1 MKLKHRSIRF
11 KFFAAISIIAL
22 VFIGILVL
30 LNVFFYQDYYM
41 MTRRSELRDAYGS
54 ICTSYASDSSD
65 VAALLDSYESRSAI
79 RLAVVTDNGDVITSS
94 AMQEGDVGFDF
105 GHMEQKFR
113 SFAVLAS
120 VVQNRDWVDLG
131 KNEYRFM
138 TISLRDNDQY
148 LCLIGVLNAEHGEY
162 LIAYMPYAYIEQ
174 NSSLNLVFL
183 LIAGG
188 CALLICL
195 GCGYV
200 ISRQFTR
207 PLIQMAGL
215 ADRMSELDFSM
226 QYTGKEDGDEIDQL
240 GQSLNRLSA
249 YLEQAIG
256 ELKESNDQLAQEIEE
271 KERIDNMRQEFIVNV
286 SHELKTPIALI
297 QGYAEGLTAGV
308 ADDPEDRKF
317 YCDTIADE
325 ADHMNKL
332 VMQLLSLSRLE
343 LGAEQTFDEDIDLYA
358 LCAEAVRKTAVLCE
372 NRGLTV
378 EYDNT
383 HITVRTDGDLL
394 DQVLMNYLSNA
405 IRYTPEGKHIEISAA
420 RTGNSVRLSVFNEG
434 EGLPEEELPV
444 YADPDMMQ
452 RALHNLLG
460 NAMHHIGKDGIFILR
475 AQRCTEG
482 VRIEVEDH
490 GPGIAADDLPYIFD
504 RYYRS
509 RSDAGK
515 QGTGLGLSITKAI
528 FQQHGFRFGVQSAI
542 GMGTTFWFVM
552 NDLPANEKKTVEDRG
567 GENPGEKMIE

>member
-1 MKLKHRSIRF
+1 MKLKHRSIRVT
-11 KFFAAISIIAL
+11 FFAAISIIAL

-226 QYTGKEDGDEIDQL
+226 QYTGKGDGDEIDQL

-249 YLEQAIG
+249 YLEQSIG

-286 SHELKTPIALI
+286 SHELKTPLTSMKVLADSLVGQENVPIELYQEFMQDIAVEI
-297 QGYAEGLTAGV
+297 
-308 ADDPEDRKF
+308 DR
-317 YCDTIADE
+317 E
-325 ADHMNKL
+325 NKIITD
-332 VMQLLSLSRLE
+332 LLSLVKMDKKASDLNI
-343 LGAEQTFDEDIDLYA
+343 AEININQLLEDILKRLRPIADKRHIDLI
-358 LCAEAVRKTAVLCE
+358 LDSFRPVEADVDEVKFTLAVSNLVENGIKYNVDDGWVRVT
-372 NRGLTV
+372 
-378 EYDNT
+378 
-383 HITVRTDGDLL
+383 L
-394 DQVLMNYLSNA
+394 DADHKYFYVKVSDSGMG
-405 IRYTPEGKHIEISAA
+405 I
-420 RTGNSVRLSVFNEG
+420 
-434 EGLPEEELPV
+434 PEES
-444 YADPDMMQ
+444 
-452 RALHNLLG
+452 
-460 NAMHHIGKDGIFILR
+460 IGRIFER
-475 AQRCTEG
+475 
-482 VRIEVEDH
+482 
-490 GPGIAADDLPYIFD
+490 F
-504 RYYRS
+504 YRVDKS
-509 RSDAGK
+509 HSKEIG
-515 QGTGLGLSITKAI
+515 GTGLGLSIVK
-528 FQQHGFRFGVQSAI
+528 HGAAYLGASLDLQSSP
-542 GMGTTFWFVM
+542 GEGSTFTLHW
-552 NDLPANEKKTVEDRG
+552 DLPEKE
-567 GENPGEKMIE
+567 